1 MLPKKRRTANDFKLE
16 TGHRDRKCNS
26 LRLDTLVC
34 IEPLHQSHMPHML
47 VGQNIGK
54 IIDRRASNSLRIEL
68 LEPFVRIAREEDRLE
83 D

>member
-1 MLPKKRRTANDFKLE
+1 
-16 TGHRDRKCNS
+16 
-26 LRLDTLVC
+26 
-34 IEPLHQSHMPHML
+34 MPHML